1 MLDLVYEVVATTSIC
16 SEPGR
21 LLRALVT
28 ITQQIKAPCPLS
40 PHARNTWA
48 SNSKNKKTTP
58 LVHFL
63 AATCSPFL
71 FFFSFSLT
79 LLNDNNSTK
88 RFHQIDALSSLTA
101 NKCLSFVPQKAYK
114 LLLWGAEAEREIHWS
129 VQAAARWIKVSRV
142 SGQSIKYQIIF
153 LLKSPKSYSTEVKIK
168 LNYCTNTALV
178 AKGLSSCYIYIPEMI
193 VSKITANSFLLSLH
207 AFFPPWARA
216 DS

>member
-1 MLDLVYEVVATTSIC
+1 MSIQLKEQENHPSC
-16 SEPGR
+16 
-21 LLRALVT
+21 ALSSSYLFSF
-28 ITQQIKAPCPLS
+28 P
-40 PHARNTWA
+40 
-48 SNSKNKKTTP
+48 
-58 LVHFL
+58 
-63 AATCSPFL
+63 

-88 RFHQIDALSSLTA
+88 RFHQIDAPSSLTA